1 MPYLPVDHLLT
12 PTASRCCDR
21 TWKKL
26 SPHGK
31 AAAGTIPLEE
41 GLKKMV
47 GEAVGEIDKQTAS
60 QGGAAKE

>member
-1 MPYLPVDHLLT
+1 MYSACSHNVPRAAVI
-12 PTASRCCDR
+12 R

-60 QGGAAKE
+60 QGAAKE